1 MSKPEWGSKR
11 TCLSCK
17 AKFYDFLKS
26 PIVCPKCG
34 SELDLSAKSNQPKQ
48 SAKAEVEEANEAQD
62 VDLDTS
68 DNVVDF
74 PDEEELLHIDDGDDL
89 DPDDDEDLQGV
100 SAGAGGISDD

>member
-17 AKFYDFLKS
+17 AKFYDFKKS

-34 SELDLSAKSNQPKQ
+34 TELDLTAKSGRPKQ
-48 SAKAEVEEANEAQD
+48 SAKAQAEEINEVQD

-68 DNVVDF
+68 DDVVDF

-89 DPDDDEDLQGV
+89 DPDDDEDLQSV
-100 SAGAGGISDD
+100 SSAAGGISDD

>member
-17 AKFYDFLKS
+17 AKFYDFKKS

-34 SELDLSAKSNQPKQ
+34 TELDLTAKSGRPKQ
-48 SAKAEVEEANEAQD
+48 SAKAQVEEVDEAQD

-68 DNVVDF
+68 DDGVDF

-100 SAGAGGISDD
+100 KPGAGGISDD

>member
-17 AKFYDFLKS
+17 AKFYDFKKS

-34 SELDLSAKSNQPKQ
+34 TELDLTAKSGRPKQ
-48 SAKAEVEEANEAQD
+48 SAKAQAEEASEAQD
-62 VDLDTS
+62 IDLDTS
-68 DNVVDF
+68 DDVVDF

-89 DPDDDEDLQGV
+89 DPDDDDDLQSV
-100 SAGAGGISDD
+100 SGGAGGISDD

>member
-17 AKFYDFLKS
+17 AKFYDFKKS

-34 SELDLSAKSNQPKQ
+34 TELDLTAKSGRPKQ
-48 SAKAEVEEANEAQD
+48 SAKAPAEEAVETQD
-62 VDLDTS
+62 VDLETS

-89 DPDDDEDLQGV
+89 DPDDDEDLQNV